1 MSEPDKY
8 KPSEVAT
15 KCERCGHLIDR
26 SSDGLV
32 HPYDKIIPRMMWC
45 LMCGYGSP
53 AEVEQ
58 RERAERAEEVAG
70 LGSLSVITE
79 RDQLRAELA
88 EAKKHLLEATHA
100 HESNPVSILAE
111 QAKADL
117 AAAQKE
123 LAEKL
128 GEDVVPRSRLDAIQ
142 REIDTAN
149 TKLNHAYEAYTEELQ
164 RLGNQEVTLKSELAK
179 AKEEIIVLDRWK
191 SALVNLVFNLDTVP
205 YCDENGCVAVVWN
218 SIDKLR
224 SDLAAAQRVVEKA
237 EGYSVWVEDE
247 TCARMRAWAESHEG
261 TWPQA
266 VRDLLD
272 ENKRLHAELARRI
285 AVEQEREA
293 VAVRALQSIGRPTEG
308 LTIFLLVQE
317 LVAVCR
323 IVELCRQ
330 FGVHMTRHI
339 LDYEPGHYGR
349 DWRKKLAVHLSE
361 LLDEALRAAPPKGE
375 KG

>member
-79 RDQLRAELA
+79 RDQLRAELRVMTFDRDEWKRRWIVENEKLSAELAEANRIMEGEPKMSKCFRCGADVPPDRDCDCRVSEWLMASKVERERAEKAEADLA
-88 EAKKHLLEATHA
+88 EAKTQLDIANAKLLETTRRYA
-100 HESNPVSILAE
+100 HQSV
-111 QAKADL
+111 
-117 AAAQKE
+117 
-123 LAEKL
+123 
-128 GEDVVPRSRLDAIQ
+128 
-142 REIDTAN
+142 
-149 TKLNHAYEAYTEELQ
+149 
-164 RLGNQEVTLKSELAK
+164 
-179 AKEEIIVLDRWK
+179 
-191 SALVNLVFNLDTVP
+191 
-205 YCDENGCVAVVWN
+205 
-218 SIDKLR
+218 
-224 SDLAAAQRVVEKA
+224 DLAAAQRVVEKA

-323 IVELCRQ
+323 IVELCKH
-330 FGVHMTRHI
+330 FGVDMMRHI
-339 LDYEPGHYGR
+339 LDYEPGMHGR

-361 LLDEALRAAPPKGE
+361 LLDKALRATPPKGE
-375 KG
+375 KR